1 VEPPVSHAS
10 NLLANIIASEKRR
23 NFEIATQ
30 ALVERDFLQRF
41 AGCDYA
47 SAETE
52 FDRLGATVAHCVNS
66 PTGRALLANALTT
79 RGSPVFL
86 TTIN

>member
-1 VEPPVSHAS
+1 MSHAS

-23 NFEIATQ
+23 NFEIAAQ
-30 ALVERDFLQRF
+30 AVVERDFLQRF
-41 AGCDYA
+41 ADFAGCDYV
-47 SAETE
+47 SAEAE

-66 PTGRALLANALTT
+66 PTGRAILANALTT
-79 RGSPVFL
+79 PGSPVFL